1 MASRKTRRRFLTV
14 LGSGSLLTMAGSASA
29 SDGEFCPIEDGGDT
43 GGEDDAGTASE
54 DQQTAE
60 TQASSQADDSLLP
73 SNPSAHT
80 YATLSANDQAPTA
93 TLIGN
98 FKCPYTNEFVESSL
112 DGIVASFVETGQLQL
127 EFRQLAHDPN
137 NRSQPYISEN
147 GQLLSEVARGV
158 WVEEPEN
165 YLDFF
170 DSTWER
176 MPTYVSPSD
185 LVGFVEAGGVENAAA
200 IVEGAQQGRYA
211 GPLTDTADLAAAHDL
226 SAIPRVVFAGD
237 MVHARTSDLEGW
249 IEARL

>member
-1 MASRKTRRRFLTV
+1 
-14 LGSGSLLTMAGSASA
+14 MAGSASA
-29 SDGEFCPIEDGGDT
+29 ADGEFCPIEDGGDV
-43 GGEDDAGTASE
+43 GDEDDAGTASE
-54 DQQTAE
+54 DQQTTE
-60 TQASSQADDSLLP
+60 MQTSSQADDSLLP

-112 DGIVASFVETGQLQL
+112 DGIVTSFVETGQLQL

-137 NRSQPYISEN
+137 NQSQAYISEN

-170 DSTWER
+170 EHTWAR
-176 MPTYVSPSD
+176 MPAYVSPSD

-211 GPLTDTADLAAAHDL
+211 DPLSDTADLAAAHGL
-226 SAIPRVVFAGD
+226 SAIPRFVLGGE
-237 MVHARTSDLEGW
+237 MVHARMSGLESW
-249 IEARL
+249 IEDQL